1 MNQNVMNW
9 RNAKGMPE
17 IEKIIADSYGERYV
31 GKCNNTTFVIKCGT
45 TKKNGEDIPFYAQ
58 ISIRMKDTTGYSSDG
73 FDYHDKKV
81 SPSSIYCHAYNGEA
95 HVKEWEAY
103 RERKQAVEKGKQRRK
118 LKSMLSSLPTDMK
131 QELLAAL
138 LSELKGE

>member
-9 RNAKGMPE
+9 RNQKGMPE
-17 IEKIIADSYGERYV
+17 IEKIIADSY
-31 GKCNNTTFVIKCGT
+31 
-45 TKKNGEDIPFYAQ
+45 
-58 ISIRMKDTTGYSSDG
+58 
-73 FDYHDKKV
+73 
-81 SPSSIYCHAYNGEA
+81 GEA

-103 RERKQAVEKGKQRRK
+103 RERKQAIEKGKQRRK

-138 LSELKGE
+138 LSELKGD

>member
-9 RNAKGMPE
+9 RNQKGMPE

-58 ISIRMKDTTGYSSDG
+58 ISIKMKDTGGYGKNGFNYHKPSNFRDDYPYDG
-73 FDYHDKKV
+73 K
-81 SPSSIYCHAYNGEA
+81 A
-95 HVKEWEAY
+95 HVEEWETY
-103 RERKQAVEKGKQRRK
+103 LERKQVEEKGKQRRK
-118 LKSMLSSLPTDMK
+118 LKSMLSSLPIDMK

>member
-1 MNQNVMNW
+1 MENFMNQNVMNW
-9 RNAKGMPE
+9 RNEKGMPE
-17 IEKIIADSYGERYV
+17 IEKILADSYGERYV

-73 FDYHDKKV
+73 FDYHE
-81 SPSSIYCHAYNGEA
+81 SMPSTKYCHAYDGEA
-95 HVKEWEAY
+95 HVKEWKTY
-103 RERKQAVEKGKQRRK
+103 LNKKQAEK
-118 LKSMLSSLPTDMK
+118 KSKVKAIIGSLPFDTK

>member
-1 MNQNVMNW
+1 MNPNVMNW
-9 RNAKGMPE
+9 RNQKGMPE

-45 TKKNGEDIPFYAQ
+45 TKKNGDDIPFYAQ

-81 SPSSIYCHAYNGEA
+81 SPSSIYCHAYNGESP
-95 HVKEWEAY
+95 
-103 RERKQAVEKGKQRRK
+103 RERMGGLSGKKASRRKGKTTAEIK
-118 LKSMLSSLPTDMK
+118 KYVK
-131 QELLAAL
+131 
-138 LSELKGE
+138 

>member
-1 MNQNVMNW
+1 MNQKVMNW
-9 RNAKGMPE
+9 RNDKGMPE

-58 ISIRMKDTTGYSSDG
+58 ISIRMKDTTGYSPDG
-73 FDYHDKKV
+73 FDYHE
-81 SPSSIYCHAYNGEA
+81 SMPSTKYCHAYDGEA
-95 HVKEWEAY
+95 HVKEWKTY
-103 RERKQAVEKGKQRRK
+103 LNKKQAEK
-118 LKSMLSSLPTDMK
+118 KSKVRAIIGSLPFDTK

>member
-9 RNAKGMPE
+9 RNEKGMPE
-17 IEKIIADSYGERYV
+17 IEKILADSYGERYV

-73 FDYHDKKV
+73 FDYHE
-81 SPSSIYCHAYNGEA
+81 SMPSTKYCHAYDGEA
-95 HVKEWEAY
+95 HVKEWKTY
-103 RERKQAVEKGKQRRK
+103 LNKKQAEK
-118 LKSMLSSLPTDMK
+118 KSKVKAIIGSLPFDTK

>member
-1 MNQNVMNW
+1 MNKKVMNW
-9 RNAKGMPE
+9 RNEKGMPE

-45 TKKNGEDIPFYAQ
+45 TKSNGEDIPFYAQ

-73 FDYHDKKV
+73 FNHHESMTSTK
-81 SPSSIYCHAYNGEA
+81 YCHAYDGEA
-95 HVKEWEAY
+95 HVKEWKTY
-103 RERKQAVEKGKQRRK
+103 MNKKQTEK
-118 LKSMLSSLPTDMK
+118 KSKVKTIISSLSTDMK

>member
-1 MNQNVMNW
+1 MNQKVMNW
-9 RNAKGMPE
+9 RNDKGMPE

-45 TKKNGEDIPFYAQ
+45 IKRKDGDVPFYAQ

-73 FDYHDKKV
+73 FNHHE
-81 SPSSIYCHAYNGEA
+81 SMPSTKYCHAYDGEA
-95 HVKEWEAY
+95 HVKEWKTY
-103 RERKQAVEKGKQRRK
+103 LNKKQAEK
-118 LKSMLSSLPTDMK
+118 KSKVKAIIGSLPFDTK

>member
-9 RNAKGMPE
+9 RNDKGMPE
-17 IEKIIADSYGERYV
+17 IEKILADSYGERYV

-58 ISIRMKDTTGYSSDG
+58 ISIRMKDTGGYGENGFNYHKAFNFNDDYPYDG
-73 FDYHDKKV
+73 K
-81 SPSSIYCHAYNGEA
+81 A
-95 HVKEWEAY
+95 HVEEWETY
-103 RERKQAVEKGKQRRK
+103 LERKQAEEKEKQRRK
-118 LKSMLSSLPTDMK
+118 LKSMLSSLSADMK

>member
-1 MNQNVMNW
+1 M
-9 RNAKGMPE
+9 
-17 IEKIIADSYGERYV
+17 
-31 GKCNNTTFVIKCGT
+31 
-45 TKKNGEDIPFYAQ
+45 
-58 ISIRMKDTTGYSSDG
+58 
-73 FDYHDKKV
+73 
-81 SPSSIYCHAYNGEA
+81 
-95 HVKEWEAY
+95 KEWEAY

>member
-1 MNQNVMNW
+1 MNQNVMDW
-9 RNAKGMPE
+9 RNEKGMPE

-45 TKKNGEDIPFYAQ
+45 TEKNGEAIPFYAQ

-73 FDYHDKKV
+73 FDYHDKKT
-81 SPSSIYCHAYNGEA
+81 SPSSTYCHAYNGEA
-95 HVKEWEAY
+95 HVKEWETCWK
-103 RERKQAVEKGKQRRK
+103 RKQAVKKRKQQQK

>member
-9 RNAKGMPE
+9 RNTKGMPE

-73 FDYHDKKV
+73 FDYHDSEV
-81 SPSSIYCHAYNGEA
+81 PPSSNHRYAYDGEA
-95 HVKEWEAY
+95 HVKEWKTY
-103 RERKQAVEKGKQRRK
+103 LKQKQAEKESKV
-118 LKSMLSSLPTDMK
+118 KSVLRGLPTDMK
-131 QELLAAL
+131 QELLAVL

>member
-9 RNAKGMPE
+9 RNEKGMPE

-45 TKKNGEDIPFYAQ
+45 TKQKGEDIPFYAQ

-73 FDYHDKKV
+73 FNYHE
-81 SPSSIYCHAYNGEA
+81 SMPSTKYCHAYDGEA
-95 HVKEWEAY
+95 HVKEWKTY
-103 RERKQAVEKGKQRRK
+103 LNKKQAEEKGKQRRK
-118 LKSMLSSLPTDMK
+118 LKSMLSSLSTDMK

>member
-9 RNAKGMPE
+9 RNQKGMPE

-31 GKCNNTTFVIKCGT
+31 GKCNNATFVIKCGT

-58 ISIRMKDTTGYSSDG
+58 ISIRMKDTGGYEKNGINYHKPSNFRDDYPYDG
-73 FDYHDKKV
+73 K
-81 SPSSIYCHAYNGEA
+81 A
-95 HVKEWEAY
+95 HVKEWETY
-103 RERKQAVEKGKQRRK
+103 LNKKQAEK
-118 LKSMLSSLPTDMK
+118 KSKVKAIIGSLPFDTK
-131 QELLAAL
+131 QELLDAL

>member
-1 MNQNVMNW
+1 MNQKVMNW
-9 RNAKGMPE
+9 RNDKGMPE

-73 FDYHDKKV
+73 FNHHDKKIYP
-81 SPSSIYCHAYNGEA
+81 PSVYCYAYNGEA
-95 HVKEWEAY
+95 HVREWEAY
-103 RERKQAVEKGKQRRK
+103 WEKKQKVEKGKQRRK
-118 LKSMLSSLPTDMK
+118 LKNMLSSLSTDMK
-131 QELLAAL
+131 QELLDTL

>member
-9 RNAKGMPE
+9 RNQKGMPE

-81 SPSSIYCHAYNGEA
+81 SPSSIYCHAYNGERMGGLSGKKA
-95 HVKEWEAY
+95 S
-103 RERKQAVEKGKQRRK
+103 RRKGKTTAEIK
-118 LKSMLSSLPTDMK
+118 KYVK
-131 QELLAAL
+131 
-138 LSELKGE
+138 

>member
-9 RNAKGMPE
+9 RNQKGMPE

-45 TKKNGEDIPFYAQ
+45 TKKKNEDVPFYAQ
-58 ISIRMKDTTGYSSDG
+58 ISIKMKDTGGYGKNG
-73 FDYHDKKV
+73 FNYHKHSNFRDDYPYD
-81 SPSSIYCHAYNGEA
+81 GEA
-95 HVKEWEAY
+95 HAKEWETY
-103 RERKQAVEKGKQRRK
+103 LERKQAEEKEKQQQK
-118 LKSMLSSLPTDMK
+118 LKCVLKRLSTDMK

-138 LSELKGE
+138 LSELKGD

>member
-1 MNQNVMNW
+1 MNQKVMNW
-9 RNAKGMPE
+9 RNDKGMPE

-45 TKKNGEDIPFYAQ
+45 TKKKGEDIPFYAQ

-73 FDYHDKKV
+73 FNHHE
-81 SPSSIYCHAYNGEA
+81 SMPSTKYCHAYDGEA
-95 HVKEWEAY
+95 HVKEWKTY
-103 RERKQAVEKGKQRRK
+103 LNKKQAEK
-118 LKSMLSSLPTDMK
+118 KSKVKAIIGSLPFDTK

>member
-1 MNQNVMNW
+1 MNQNVMDW
-9 RNAKGMPE
+9 RNEKGMPE

-45 TKKNGEDIPFYAQ
+45 TKKNGEDIPFYAH
-58 ISIRMKDTTGYSSDG
+58 IRIQMKDTTGYPSDG
-73 FDYHDKKV
+73 YVNMNHNNGRR
-81 SPSSIYCHAYNGEA
+81 SIYAYNGDA
-95 HVKEWEAY
+95 HVEEWKNY
-103 RERKQAVEKGKQRRK
+103 LERKQAEEKGKQRRK
-118 LKSMLSSLPTDMK
+118 LKSMLKTLPTDMK